1 MPQLDFAN
9 QLTIAQVVWMALIFG
24 GLYFLLS
31 SWALP
36 QVETVLSDR
45 AHRISAD
52 LDSARAAK
60 GEADAAAAEIS
71 DSGRRASTEAQAAIA
86 QAVAQ
91 AKAEAAEQTQLANEK
106 LDAQLAEA
114 EGRIVAARNAAMGA
128 LRQVA
133 TETTAV
139 VVDRLTG
146 QPAPAPAV
154 ESAVANVMSARA

>member
-24 GLYFLLS
+24 VLYILLS

-36 QVETVLSDR
+36 QVETVLKDR
-45 AHRISAD
+45 ASRISSD
-52 LDSARAAK
+52 LESARLAKAEADSAARDIADHSSRATA
-60 GEADAAAAEIS
+60 EA
-71 DSGRRASTEAQAAIA
+71 RAAIA

-91 AKAEAAEQTQLANEK
+91 AKTEAAEQARAADDRLNS
-106 LDAQLAEA
+106 QLAES
-114 EGRIVAARNAAMGA
+114 ETRIGAARNAAMGA

-133 TETTAV
+133 TETAAV

-146 QPAPAPAV
+146 LQPPAPAV
-154 ESAVANVMSARA
+154 DAAVSRIISARA